1 MSDDLVVAEE
11 PKALAAPSVLEIFS
25 QLARDP
31 NVEVSRIAQLMELHR
46 EAERWEAEKKFIAA
60 KARLKFPPIK
70 KTAKGQNSKYAPYE
84 EIQVI
89 IDPILEAEGL
99 ALAFTG
105 GEPTPQG
112 IPIYGKLSH
121 LAGHSETGVMYLP
134 RDKSG
139 SMNEIQGV
147 GSTISYGQ
155 RYVAK
160 MMLNLRFIGDDD
172 DGKAGATT
180 FVNELA
186 ISNITNMIAECEM
199 RDDEIK
205 KFLKYMDVEKVGDIR
220 QANYAKAMTALQARL
235 RRKQD
240 GKR

>member
-1 MSDDLVVAEE
+1 MSDELVVAEE
-11 PKALAAPSVLEIFS
+11 PKALAIPSVLEIFS

-31 NVEVSRIAQLMELHR
+31 SVEVSRIAQLMELHR
-46 EAERWEAEKKFIAA
+46 EAERWDAEKQFIAA

-70 KTAKGQNSKYAPYE
+70 KTTKGQNSKYAPYE

-89 IDPILEAEGL
+89 IDPILDAEGFTL
-99 ALAFTG
+99 TFTG

-112 IPIYGKLSH
+112 MPIYGKLSH
-121 LAGHSETGVMYLP
+121 LAGHSEKGVLYLP

-147 GSTISYGQ
+147 GSTVSYGQ

-172 DGKAGATT
+172 DGGGY
-180 FVNELA
+180 VDECGLN
-186 ISNITNMIAECEM
+186 NIINMISECAM
-199 RDDEIK
+199 DDK
-205 KFLKYMDVEKVGDIR
+205 QQAAFLKYMNVEKLDKIR
-220 QANYAKAMTALQARL
+220 QSNYPMAMTTLKAKL
-235 RRKQD
+235 RRIQD